1 MYKRDIYLDI
11 DDELN
16 NYIKSVELD
25 SNSRVWHFHLTI
37 DYEPLDLTGK
47 SVHFIAEK
55 PDKTNVLN
63 DCKIVDAEKGVVEV
77 KLTRQVNAIPGRVKC
92 LLKIIGAEGFVLK
105 TKTFVVDVSKTL
117 SDDAVV
123 SSDEFGALEVALGK
137 VQDVD
142 NRFAQTNAQL
152 SQKANNDEV
161 VKKGYGTLND
171 FDEETRLIL
180 QGLNPGSI
188 NAVLGN
194 GNVFNHNLSEEV
206 KNSFYS
212 KKTLYNLVKSPLFN
226 DESFWT
232 PMCAT
237 GNVDNGIYTII
248 PTGQYAQVSSDLINV
263 KTNDKLY
270 IYAKTKVDDSWG
282 VKLEIVNQLAT
293 SVLYQKEL
301 EVSSEFTIVSDILEI
316 TDASLPIKIR
326 LIDYMPEPTANFY
339 LSNPLIINL
348 TETFGAGN
356 EPTKEELETD
366 ILRNQKTLFF
376 DYKTTVD
383 DHDLIKGFGVRPMY
397 VDYTPGN
404 DLIVSFKYNE
414 MSDMRITF
422 GKCGVN
428 QLFSFKNFDLYN
440 HHESFVKPIKSSDK
454 VNQFLEVNTD
464 FISPYVFGGDIPG
477 DSGDTYYFTGGWHGY
492 NGDSTGTPTARNI
505 NVKVAID
512 NIFTN
517 SKCSCYCDELKIIVT
532 NRVQAFN
539 TVKIDGSGAEMLEEK
554 ITFIVTPGNVNVDVQ
569 IKSLGNIMLM
579 NYMGI
584 QVQNHAWDGDIFI
597 DNDETHRTWL
607 PVSHKTINGGNKTQ
621 SSCNEFTLRKDG
633 HYVKAYIDPSIGIGN
648 LKWIGDAT
656 PLMWTADYNKSY
668 FNLIK
673 DKGLGLSSGEII
685 TWRGG
690 YKFYY
695 ENNSL

>member
-1 MYKRDIYLDI
+1 M
-11 DDELN
+11 EL
-16 NYIKSVELD
+16 YD
-25 SNSRVWHFHLTI
+25 FSN
-37 DYEPLDLTGK
+37 P
-47 SVHFIAEK
+47 IA
-55 PDKTNVLN
+55 DN
-63 DCKIVDAEKGVVEV
+63 
-77 KLTRQVNAIPGRVKC
+77 
-92 LLKIIGAEGFVLK
+92 
-105 TKTFVVDVSKTL
+105 FVVDVDQGVISGKKNNIIQQGEHNARHLQVELVQNGVPVDLTNCDVYFLTRLLKSGNTPTMTVCEIFNEEKGHVKVAIKNYMTSTDGVIECEFVRIGHDKTVL
-117 SDDAVV
+117 PFKKFNLTVDGSIYTDDAIEASEPLHALVEALATV
-123 SSDEFGALEVALGK
+123 REVEQHLGAEFMDLEAKYAGELSK
-137 VQDVD
+137 
-142 NRFAQTNAQL
+142 TNAQL
-152 SQKANNDEV
+152 STKANEVEV
-161 VKKGYGTLND
+161 VKKGYGTLSD

-180 QGLNPGSI
+180 QGMESGSI
-188 NAVLGN
+188 NAVLGD

-232 PMCAT
+232 PTCAT

-248 PTGQYAQVSSDLINV
+248 PTEQYAQVSSDLINV

-316 TDASLPIKIR
+316 TDASLPIKMR
-326 LIDYMPEPTANFY
+326 LIDYMPEPNANFY

-366 ILRNQKTLFF
+366 ILRNRKTLFF

-512 NIFTN
+512 NIFVN

-584 QVQNHAWDGDIFI
+584 QVQNHAW
-597 DNDETHRTWL
+597 
-607 PVSHKTINGGNKTQ
+607 
-621 SSCNEFTLRKDG
+621 
-633 HYVKAYIDPSIGIGN
+633 
-648 LKWIGDAT
+648 
-656 PLMWTADYNKSY
+656 
-668 FNLIK
+668 
-673 DKGLGLSSGEII
+673 
-685 TWRGG
+685 
-690 YKFYY
+690 
-695 ENNSL
+695 